1 MRQPGCPAILVRQ
14 NPIPARRG
22 HFLRLKNIGNTMLS
36 RYRIGW
42 VVVYP
47 DGEDEI
53 GFGSTDYMP
62 FGVEPGQTVSV
73 PPQVAL
79 PQRNVR
85 PEDFAIG
92 FFIAEVHTQT
102 GTVWKA
108 SLRDIEEQVHLRIAL
123 VSAPSN

>member
-1 MRQPGCPAILVRQ
+1 MRQAGCPAILVRQ
-14 NPIPARRG
+14 NLIPARRG
-22 HFLRLKNIGNTMLS
+22 HSLALKNIGNTMLS

-42 VVVYP
+42 VVVYA

-102 GTVWKA
+102 GTV
-108 SLRDIEEQVHLRIAL
+108 
-123 VSAPSN
+123 

>member
-1 MRQPGCPAILVRQ
+1 
-14 NPIPARRG
+14 
-22 HFLRLKNIGNTMLS
+22 LKNIGNTMLS